1 MTVKG
6 LASVLGPKKGKG
18 KESEAPIAPD
28 SSPDL
33 FDGYASEVY
42 SALQDKDEDG
52 FKAALKSAIEAC
64 YGDDSDDE

>member
-1 MTVKG
+1 MKG
-6 LASVLGPKKGKG
+6 LAIVLAPKKGKG
-18 KESEAPIAPD
+18 KDSEAPVAPE

-64 YGDDSDDE
+64 YGGDESDE